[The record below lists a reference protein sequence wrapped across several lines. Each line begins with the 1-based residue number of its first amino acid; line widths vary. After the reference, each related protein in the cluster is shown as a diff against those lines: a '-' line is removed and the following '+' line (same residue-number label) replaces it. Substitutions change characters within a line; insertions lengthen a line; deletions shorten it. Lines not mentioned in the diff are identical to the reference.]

1 MRFVCLVYIDQAKMD
16 AMTPEAGQQL
26 IEATIEEDWALR
38 RFGQLVLA
46 QPPLEPQHA
55 RTLRADGTITVGPFA
70 ETREH
75 LGGFTI
81 IEAESM
87 EAALALTATSPIL
100 KYGSIEIRPVLDQNH
115 SQNGEARPPLEPDPA
130 RR

>member
-1 MRFVCLVYIDQAKMD
+1 MKFVCLVYIDQARMD
-16 AMTPEAGQQL
+16 AMTPEEGQQL
-26 IEATIEEDWALR
+26 IDATIEEDWALR
-38 RFGQLVLA
+38 RAGQLVLG
-46 QPPLEPQHA
+46 QPLLEPRHA
-55 RTLRADGTITVGPFA
+55 RTLRADGTITDGPFA

-100 KYGSIEIRPVLDQNH
+100 KYGSIEIRPVLDQTH
-115 SQNGEARPPLEPDPA
+115 SQTGEARPALDPDA
-130 RR
+130 GRG